1 MDYIPTKDSEKII
14 WNNNLLAKLEA
25 EGADLG
31 LSAEEIV
38 EAQKECEA
46 NSNAIL
52 ANDKAQKAARTAR
65 TAKDTQLRTGEKVLR
80 ETARRVKTG
89 KKYTQAIGKSWGII
103 GDDPVVDYS
112 TYHPKIKALVMPGR
126 VRIDFVKD
134 KLSGVNIY
142 SRLSGELTWVKL
154 AYDSYT
160 PYSDSRPLAT
170 PGVPEHR
177 EYMAIGVIRD
187 EEVTQQSSI
196 IEAIFGG

>member
-1 MDYIPTKDSEKII
+1 MDYIPKKDSEKVI
-14 WNNNLLAKLEA
+14 WNNNLHSRLEA
-25 EGADLG
+25 EGAEMG
-31 LSAEEIV
+31 LSADDIT
-38 EAQKECEA
+38 EAKTECNA
-46 NSNAIL
+46 NSNTIL
-52 ANDKAQKAARTAR
+52 ANDKAQTAAKTAKI
-65 TAKDTQLRTGEKVLR
+65 TKDTQLKKGEKILR
-80 ETARRVKTG
+80 ECIKRVKTS
-89 KKYTQAIGKSWGII
+89 KNYTQAIGKSWGII
-103 GDDPVVDYS
+103 GEDPVVDYS
-112 TYHPKIKALVMPGR
+112 TYHPKIKAMVMPGR

-196 IEAIFGG
+196 IEAVFGG

>member
-1 MDYIPTKDSEKII
+1 MDYIPKKDSEKVI
-14 WNNNLLAKLEA
+14 WNNNLHSRLEA
-25 EGADLG
+25 EGAEMG
-31 LSAEEIV
+31 LSADDIT
-38 EAQKECEA
+38 EAITECNA
-46 NSNAIL
+46 NSNTIL
-52 ANDKAQKAARTAR
+52 ANDKAQTAAKTAKV
-65 TAKDTQLRTGEKVLR
+65 TKDTQLKKGEKILR
-80 ETARRVKTG
+80 ESIKRVKTS
-89 KKYTQAIGKSWGII
+89 KNYTQAIGKSWGII
-103 GDDPVVDYS
+103 GEDPVVDYS
-112 TYHPKIKALVMPGR
+112 TYHPKIKAMVMPGR

-196 IEAIFGG
+196 IEAVFGG